1 MSSQAPFITAPI
13 NDQVLSV
20 YHHHHHRTNQ
30 WWWWVQKRT
39 TIGTKPVKKR
49 RLNKNKMANSG
60 LLINWSDQIC
70 SLWYSLLLIWS
81 PADKIN
87 TGYGVTSEAD
97 NKIQGITVHC
107 HKSYVTLWLEGSP
120 TTHTPRTRP
129 LTISLTVRY
138 SVLKRGHWDDD
149 DTKKDKV
156 SQITGVSK
164 SIRHWWWSLV
174 EMANQCHKPNL
185 VCSGDK
191 YKKAVETNTVG
202 LWREMLSTKAPG
214 SWVYRRTAR
223 SWLSGRLYTL
233 PASTESWAGRQ
244 LIWVTKYKV
253 TALHTHNLS
262 TKSTL
267 KPMEWSRCCSFR
279 LKKLFELILN
289 PSCENVS

>member
-1 MSSQAPFITAPI
+1 MAKASPDLMSSQAPFITAPI

-20 YHHHHHRTNQ
+20 YHHHHHHHHHHHRTNQ

-49 RLNKNKMANSG
+49 CLNKNKMANSG

-129 LTISLTVRY
+129 ITISLTVRY
-138 SVLKRGHWDDD
+138 SFFLRRWWHQERQGIADHRSQQKHTSLMVFTGGDGKPMSQ
-149 DTKKDKV
+149 TK
-156 SQITGVSK
+156 SCLFWRQIQES
-164 SIRHWWWSLV
+164 SW
-174 EMANQCHKPNL
+174 
-185 VCSGDK
+185 DK
-191 YKKAVETNTVG
+191 YSWSVERNAVN
-202 LWREMLSTKAPG
+202 
-214 SWVYRRTAR
+214 
-223 SWLSGRLYTL
+223 
-233 PASTESWAGRQ
+233 
-244 LIWVTKYKV
+244 
-253 TALHTHNLS
+253 
-262 TKSTL
+262 KSTGQL
-267 KPMEWSRCCSFR
+267 SLSAYSSQLTVR
-279 LKKLFELILN
+279 
-289 PSCENVS
+289 PSVHLTSEHWVVGGETADLSHKIQSHCTTYI

>member
-1 MSSQAPFITAPI
+1 MAKASPDLMSSQAPFITAPI

-20 YHHHHHRTNQ
+20 YHHHHHHHRTNQ

-49 RLNKNKMANSG
+49 RQNKNKMANSG
-60 LLINWSDQIC
+60 LLINCSDQIC

-107 HKSYVTLWLEGSP
+107 HTSYVTLWLEGSP
-120 TTHTPRTRP
+120 TTPTPRTRR

-156 SQITGVSK
+156 SRITGVSK
-164 SIRHWWWSLV
+164 STRHWWWSLV

-253 TALHTHNLS
+253 TALHTYNFS
-262 TKSTL
+262 TKSTF
-267 KPMEWSRCCSFR
+267 KTNGMEPMLQF
-279 LKKLFELILN
+279 
-289 PSCENVS
+289 